1 MMRVLVRQQLRNGIR
16 AGFLA
21 SVVVFVAC
29 AGGWWIGPRPAA
41 AQSPSL
47 TPTATVTSTSDL
59 GWPGSPG
66 RYLGRYRLVHTTD
79 RKLAETGR
87 LTLFLRVV
95 KPLPKPVLS
104 GILALH
110 GMHSMNVFYLTNLS
124 HQEKRLLAVINLGS
138 YKGPMAGKFVVMK
151 MHRANWTVLV
161 HLQGVGRHTFRFH
174 RYSKNPHP

>member
-1 MMRVLVRQQLRNGIR
+1 MALLAFVVVIA
-16 AGFLA
+16 AGFG
-21 SVVVFVAC
+21 S
-29 AGGWWIGPRPAA
+29 WSIGPPPAA

-47 TPTATVTSTSDL
+47 TPTATTASSSNL
-59 GWPGSPG
+59 GWPDSPG
-66 RYLGRYRLVHTTD
+66 PYLGRYRLVHTTD

-124 HQEKRLLAVINLGS
+124 HHGKRLLAVINLGS
-138 YKGPMAGKFVVMK
+138 YKGPVGGKFVVMK
-151 MHRANWTVLV
+151 IHGANWNVIIQL
-161 HLQGVGRHTFRFH
+161 HGVGRHKFRFH